1 MSLHSLIND
10 AASTPRGITKIRYYQ
25 CGYCVNEMSH
35 IYKGYPKEKR
45 IFPAGVFLLEHATEG
60 RILFDTGYSRDI
72 FTAGW
77 RSKLYQALNPA
88 TVTAED
94 ELSAQ
99 LEKDGIA
106 PESINYVILSHLHP
120 DHIGGVKFF
129 PQSTFVL
136 SQESYDVF
144 RTPKLADLVFP
155 SFLPNWF
162 AEKVHVVD
170 SHRMLLDTN
179 TGVEGHDFFGDG
191 SLLLTGLNGHA
202 RGHVGA
208 YLPGQLL
215 LAADASWG
223 TDLIDY
229 TDSMR
234 FPARLIQADYGEYKR
249 TVGRVKHLREM
260 NIDVYFSHERY
271 SVKDIL

>member
-1 MSLHSLIND
+1 
-10 AASTPRGITKIRYYQ
+10 
-25 CGYCVNEMSH
+25 
-35 IYKGYPKEKR
+35 
-45 IFPAGVFLLEHATEG
+45 
-60 RILFDTGYSRDI
+60 
-72 FTAGW
+72 
-77 RSKLYQALNPA
+77 
-88 TVTAED
+88 
-94 ELSAQ
+94 
-99 LEKDGIA
+99 
-106 PESINYVILSHLHP
+106 
-120 DHIGGVKFF
+120 
-129 PQSTFVL
+129 
-136 SQESYDVF
+136 
-144 RTPKLADLVFP
+144 
-155 SFLPNWF
+155 
-162 AEKVHVVD
+162 
-170 SHRMLLDTN
+170 MLLDTN

-202 RGHVGA
+202 RGQVGA